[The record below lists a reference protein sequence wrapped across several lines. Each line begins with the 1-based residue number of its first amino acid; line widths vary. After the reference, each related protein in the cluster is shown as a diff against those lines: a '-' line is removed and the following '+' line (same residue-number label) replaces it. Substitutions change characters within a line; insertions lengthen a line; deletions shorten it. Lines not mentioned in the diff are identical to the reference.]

1 VALADRPS
9 ERFMPTRRQFLKFGV
24 AGGLLLAAAGVA
36 RAQRKSFRAAT
47 GTEPLTV
54 LTEGDGEVLAAIAPA
69 ILAGTGAAGASLH
82 AIVGSIDR
90 AVAGLAP
97 HLQAEVKQL
106 LALLAC
112 WPGRRILAGVST
124 PWPDATREEVSA
136 FLERW
141 RFSRW
146 LLLQQAYHALHE
158 LVLAAW
164 YARPDSWP
172 AIGYPGPPEIK

>member
-1 VALADRPS
+1 MAS
-9 ERFMPTRRQFLKFGV
+9 RRQFLKFGV

-36 RAQRKSFRAAT
+36 RAQKGYRAAT
-47 GTEPLTV
+47 GADPLEV
-54 LTEGDGEVLAAIAPA
+54 LTGEDREVLGAIAPA
-69 ILAGTGAAGASLH
+69 ILAGTGAAGASL
-82 AIVGSIDR
+82 AVIVGSIDR
-90 AVAGLAP
+90 AVAGLPA

-106 LALLAC
+106 LALLAS
-112 WPGRRILAGVST
+112 WFGRRLLAGVSA
-124 PWPDATREEVSA
+124 PWPQASPAEVAA

-146 LLLQQAYHALHE
+146 TLLQQAYHALHE

-172 AIGYPGPPEIK
+172 AIGYPGPPALG